1 MTDKAIKLYEVMK
14 IVDQKISNY
23 EEFGP
28 FEQTGPGKN
37 GSRERFCN
45 ILLKYDIQIN
55 ESPFMDD
62 LSHLNN
68 TQIDQLITELKYLY
82 NEGTEFVTF

>member
-37 GSRERFCN
+37 GSRERFSN

-62 LSHLNN
+62 LSHLND